1 MLATSALSPGEKIWF
16 KNRTLLA
23 CLPLAT
29 FPRYAAKTN
38 GFQLAKALLKRR
50 TFRLPSPGP
59 RRSTPRGPA
68 SAGRRVSA
76 EMRLLLTHS
85 ARKKRLT
92 KACVH
97 LLRDGSPGSHS
108 SLNTR

>member
-38 GFQLAKALLKRR
+38 GFQLAKALLKGSQ
-50 TFRLPSPGP
+50 TTISWSAKEHAEVLPLQGGGS
-59 RRSTPRGPA
+59 R
-68 SAGRRVSA
+68 A

-92 KACVH
+92 RHVFTCCATGAREATDH
-97 LLRDGSPGSHS
+97 
-108 SLNTR
+108 